1 MKFRNNKQSYGLLAK
16 IFHWLTFFI
25 LIVQLPLGIYL
36 NNLEFSDFK
45 LNVEN
50 IHILIGMTIFYLTI
64 FRLIWKSINIFPK
77 NNPSISTIQIIA
89 ARISHWLFYVTLLT
103 ITLTGMLKLLMAG
116 EEVNF
121 ILMRYESDYID
132 YNLAELFHT
141 LHSVSAYFLILL
153 IVIHILAVIY
163 HHYFLND
170 AILKK
175 ML

>member
-1 MKFRNNKQSYGLLAK
+1 
-16 IFHWLTFFI
+16 
-25 LIVQLPLGIYL
+25 
-36 NNLEFSDFK
+36 
-45 LNVEN
+45 
-50 IHILIGMTIFYLTI
+50 
-64 FRLIWKSINIFPK
+64 
-77 NNPSISTIQIIA
+77 
-89 ARISHWLFYVTLLT
+89 
-103 ITLTGMLKLLMAG
+103 MLKLLMAG

-153 IVIHILAVIY
+153 FVIHILAVIY

>member
-1 MKFRNNKQSYGLLAK
+1 MKFSNNKQSYGLLAK

>member
-25 LIVQLPLGIYL
+25 LIAQLPLGIYL

-45 LNVEN
+45 LTVEN
-50 IHILIGMTIFYLTI
+50 IHILIGMTIFYITI

-141 LHSVSAYFLILL
+141 IHSVSAYFLILL
-153 IVIHILAVIY
+153 FVIHILAVIY

>member
-153 IVIHILAVIY
+153 FVIHILAVIY

>member
-25 LIVQLPLGIYL
+25 LIAQLPLGIYL

-45 LNVEN
+45 LTVEN
-50 IHILIGMTIFYLTI
+50 IHILIGMTVFYITI

-77 NNPSISTIQIIA
+77 NNPSISTTQIIA

-141 LHSVSAYFLILL
+141 IHSVSAYFLILL
-153 IVIHILAVIY
+153 FVIHILAVIY
-163 HHYFLND
+163 HHYILND